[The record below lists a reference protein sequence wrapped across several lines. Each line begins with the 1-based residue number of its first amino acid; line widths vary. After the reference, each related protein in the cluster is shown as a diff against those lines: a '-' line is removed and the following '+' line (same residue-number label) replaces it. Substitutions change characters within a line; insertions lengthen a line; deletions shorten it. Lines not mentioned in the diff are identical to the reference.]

1 MKCKLKLVSSLEKVF
16 FNECTGVNEIT
27 SGSMLSNEVYSFQ
40 LVCYVET
47 TRLQTRFLSKIKVE
61 SELEP
66 FIQVKQVDYVPSLV
80 PAYVGDMDNEYL
92 LTQPGLIADPLK
104 PVKDGVIVLAGNQ
117 SRSFWITV
125 EPKGVKPGIYDI
137 RLKISNYEDEFLAET
152 SFKLEIIEAEM
163 PKLPIYN
170 TGWMHGDCIAKL
182 HDVEIG
188 TDRYWDILEKY
199 LRVYVKFGHNM
210 ILTPLFT
217 PPLDTIPGGERPTN
231 QLVTVRVNQGRY
243 VFEFDQLK
251 KWVDLCHRCGIS
263 YFEMSHLFTQWGA
276 KHAPKIMATVDGE
289 YKRIFGWETDALSEE
304 YRLFL
309 LEFLGELVDFLK
321 AEEIMEDC
329 FFHVSDEPKACD
341 EEQYQKEKEI
351 LLSYVKDSQIID
363 ALSNY
368 SFYEKGIVAT
378 PIVSCDHLQPFLENG
393 VQGLWTYY
401 CMSQRKDVP
410 NRFMAL
416 PAYRNRI
423 LGCLLY
429 KFDIKGFLHW
439 GFNFWFSQL
448 SLSALNPYEDTDSG
462 CGFPS
467 GDAFVVYPLNQDGE
481 VVCSS
486 RLYVFHEAMQDLRA
500 LKMLE
505 NLTNRETVLELLS
518 EVKDFKTFPK
528 SNQYLVDLREQVNR
542 KIQSMIKGAK

>member
-92 LTQPGLIADPLK
+92 LTQPGLIPDPLK
-104 PVKDGVIVLAGNQ
+104 PVQDGVIVLAGNQ

-125 EPKGVKPGIYDI
+125 EPKNVKPGIYDI

-152 SFKLEIIEAEM
+152 SFKLEIIEAEL

-231 QLVTVRVNQGRY
+231 QLVTVRINQGRY
-243 VFEFDQLK
+243 VFEFDKLK
-251 KWVDLCHRCGIS
+251 KWIDLCRRCGIT

-276 KHAPKIMATVDGE
+276 KHAPKIMATIDGE

-309 LEFLGELVDFLK
+309 QKFLGKLVDFLK

-341 EEQYQKEKEI
+341 EEQYRKEKEI

-401 CMSQRKDVP
+401 
-410 NRFMAL
+410 
-416 PAYRNRI
+416 
-423 LGCLLY
+423 
-429 KFDIKGFLHW
+429 
-439 GFNFWFSQL
+439 
-448 SLSALNPYEDTDSG
+448 
-462 CGFPS
+462 
-467 GDAFVVYPLNQDGE
+467 
-481 VVCSS
+481 
-486 RLYVFHEAMQDLRA
+486 
-500 LKMLE
+500 
-505 NLTNRETVLELLS
+505 
-518 EVKDFKTFPK
+518 
-528 SNQYLVDLREQVNR
+528 
-542 KIQSMIKGAK
+542 